1 MDSSNSFSS
10 QEESYDTEEVEEE
23 ETQSKTTK
31 EETKLANSNIIK
43 SISSALTMIIDE
55 NKNLKNFKKILQNQK
70 IIIFNAI
77 SIPKISIY
85 DYLIRIQTYSNI
97 EKSTLISSLVYVD
110 RMCHISQLIL
120 THYNIHRIL
129 FASIIIAIK
138 YNEDS
143 FYDNKY
149 YSQIAGVNLKELNI
163 MENTFLEMCHFNLY
177 ISDEIFEKYSKYLN
191 SLVNN
196 V

>member
-1 MDSSNSFSS
+1 MDSSNSFNS

-97 EKSTLISSLVYVD
+97 EKSTLISSLVYID
-110 RMCHISQLIL
+110 RICHISQLIL